1 MDIYLVPF
9 VLNEGS
15 LGDTHTMPLSHIDPN
30 GKLLWFIVR
39 VYRNGRMSCQMQQE
53 SRENAHVKLHRG
65 RLRAAL
71 STEAAAA

>member
-1 MDIYLVPF
+1 MDIYLVSF

-15 LGDTHTMPLSHIDPN
+15 LGDIMPLSHIDPN